1 VGADDTP
8 DRRGTAGANIG
19 PARGA
24 QKGRPGGPEHE
35 CLTDDRQRFE
45 SRWGR
50 VAVTPA
56 DANDQGGEMIH
67 QPPHHTA
74 IQDWVSDDIVV
85 PAAVAM
91 ARVLAPSIPSRP
103 NKSIAVSGRRS
114 PIDEMPDGL
123 RAIPRA

>member
-1 VGADDTP
+1 VGADDAP
-8 DRRGTAGANIG
+8 DRRGTAGVNIG

-24 QKGRPGGPEHE
+24 EKRCAGGPEHE
-35 CLTDDRQRFE
+35 CLADDRQRFE
-45 SRWGR
+45 SRLGR

-74 IQDWVSDDIVV
+74 IQDWVIDDIVV

-103 NKSIAVSGRRS
+103 N
-114 PIDEMPDGL
+114 
-123 RAIPRA
+123 

>member
-1 VGADDTP
+1 VGADDAP
-8 DRRGTAGANIG
+8 DRRGTAGVNIG

-24 QKGRPGGPEHE
+24 EKRCTGDPERE
-35 CLTDDRQRFE
+35 CLTDDRQCFE
-45 SRWGR
+45 SRLGR

-74 IQDWVSDDIVV
+74 IQDWVIDDIVV

-103 NKSIAVSGRRS
+103 NKSIAVSGRQSR
-114 PIDEMPDGL
+114 IDERPDGL
-123 RAIPRA
+123 RAIPKA